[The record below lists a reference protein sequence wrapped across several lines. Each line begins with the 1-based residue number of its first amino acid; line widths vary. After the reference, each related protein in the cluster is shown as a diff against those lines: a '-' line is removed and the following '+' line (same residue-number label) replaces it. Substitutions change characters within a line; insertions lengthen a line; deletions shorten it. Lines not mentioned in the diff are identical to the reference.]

1 MNYII
6 KFLFKIIIIKLII
19 LYVSKINKNQK
30 DITKLLQKHMKS
42 IKFNY
47 QEEKSDI
54 NYEEYFFNGI
64 NSPKDIEFND
74 ITYNSLN
81 ISWKI
86 DKTNNINIDNNKIN
100 YKVEIRKENEE
111 FIQAY
116 EGNDLNCK
124 IIIYFL

>member
-64 NSPKDIEFND
+64 NSTNDFGDI
-74 ITYNSLN
+74 
-81 ISWKI
+81 KI
-86 DKTNNINIDNNKIN
+86 DKTNNINIDNNKIK